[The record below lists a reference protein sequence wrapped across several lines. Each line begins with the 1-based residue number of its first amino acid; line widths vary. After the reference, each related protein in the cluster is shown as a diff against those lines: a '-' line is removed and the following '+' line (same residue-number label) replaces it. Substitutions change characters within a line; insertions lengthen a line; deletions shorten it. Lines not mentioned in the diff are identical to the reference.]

1 MENSFLTLNKIYAYN
16 RSFDLSNKIWD
27 IVIKWNDFAKFTI
40 GKQIVNSSDS
50 ISANIAEGFGR
61 YHKKD
66 KIKFYYYS
74 NGSLLETVDWLKK
87 AFIRKLISNDE
98 YNFLMNNV
106 NQLPKEL
113 HQLIN
118 FTNSKLKY

>member
-27 IVIKWNDFAKFTI
+27 IVIKWNDFAKYTI